1 MRSKKSAKNKS
12 SRRINDKAKSVSQP
26 VPTSSTSSIQPA
38 FRLRGVGPQMAKH
51 LARLE
56 IHSVKDLLFHFPARY
71 QDRTQIQPM
80 RGLQPGDH
88 AVIEGVIKSVSTPP
102 KGRTK
107 LLCELTDGIGRV
119 HLRFFHV
126 LSFQVD
132 LLKPGT
138 RLRCYSEVR
147 LGPKG
152 LEMTHPELQVIA
164 EGRTIPV
171 DQHLTPIYPA
181 TDGLSQ
187 YMLRKLTTNALELL
201 HNENLFIELLPASL
215 LQSLNF
221 PTFKEAVHFIHRPP
235 REILPQTLVES
246 NTTPQKRLIFEE
258 LIAHRISLLHI
269 KQLFQAQS
277 GIAFTSPGKLSEK
290 FIAQLPYVLTGAQ
303 QRVLQEIQHDLSRT
317 HPMLRLVQGDVGSGK
332 TVVAALAMLQAVE
345 NGYQAAMMAPTD
357 LLAEQHYRNFE
368 KWFTPLGVKVVFL
381 SGNVKGTSRTAALKA
396 IESGEAQIILGTHA
410 LFQDGV
416 HFSKLALVV
425 VDEQH
430 RFGVHQRAMFR
441 EKGIKSELGSGT
453 NADES
458 KVESKSNVSATRAQI
473 YPHQLVMTATPIP
486 RTLAMSFYADLDVS
500 IIDELPPGRTP
511 IVTSV
516 IASSRREEM
525 IARVRDACAQGRQVY
540 WVCPLIE
547 ESELLNAEAATNIA
561 AQLHDLLPELRI
573 DLIHGRMRADDKESA
588 MKLFQQGKTQ
598 LLVATTVIE
607 VGVDVPNA
615 SVMVIE
621 NAERLGLSQ
630 LHQLRG
636 RVGRGTTASHC
647 LLLYQYPLSDMA
659 KERLAVMRES
669 TDGFVIAQRD
679 LELRGPGEVL
689 GTKQTGALSFRV
701 ADLLRDSALL
711 PNVHQAADLIM
722 REHTD
727 IIDPLIKRW
736 LGKGKEYGK
745 V

>member
-1 MRSKKSAKNKS
+1 MRSKKSSKNKS
-12 SRRINDKAKSVSQP
+12 LNSVRAKRTETNPDLKSASKAALKSATP
-26 VPTSSTSSIQPA
+26 SIQPA

-51 LARLE
+51 LARLD

-80 RGLQPGDH
+80 RELKPGDH
-88 AVIEGVIKSVSTPP
+88 AVIEGVIKSVAPP
-102 KGRTK
+102 AKGKGRTK
-107 LLCELTDGIGRV
+107 LLCELNDGHGRV
-119 HLRFFHV
+119 YLRFFHV
-126 LSFQVD
+126 LSFQAD
-132 LLKPGT
+132 FLKLGT

-152 LEMTHPELQVIA
+152 LEMTHPEFQVIA
-164 EGRTIPV
+164 EGRVIPV

-187 YMLRKLTTNALELL
+187 YMLRKLTTNALDLL
-201 HNENLFIELLPASL
+201 HHEKLFIELLPENL
-215 LQSLNF
+215 LQPLKF

-235 REILPQTLVES
+235 RDILPQTLVES
-246 NTTPQKRLIFEE
+246 KTSAQQRLIFEE
-258 LIAHRISLLHI
+258 LIAHRISLLHV
-269 KQLFQAQS
+269 KQLFQAQT
-277 GIAFTSPGKLSEK
+277 GMAFAAPAELSK
-290 FIAQLPYVLTGAQ
+290 QFIAQLPYVLTGAQ

-357 LLAEQHYRNFE
+357 LLAEQHYRTFE
-368 KWFTPLGVKVVFL
+368 KWFMPLGVNVVFL
-381 SGNVKGTSRTAALKA
+381 SGNVKGRARTAALQA
-396 IESGEAQIILGTHA
+396 IENGDAQIILGTHA
-410 LFQDGV
+410 LFQEGV
-416 HFSKLALVV
+416 NFAKLALLV

-430 RFGVHQRAMFR
+430 RFGVHQRAQFR
-441 EKGIKSELGSGT
+441 EKGVKAESGSGP
-453 NADES
+453 D
-458 KVESKSNVSATRAQI
+458 SAFPATAAQI
-473 YPHQLVMTATPIP
+473 HPHQLVMTATPIP

-511 IVTSV
+511 IMTSV
-516 IASSRREEM
+516 IASSRREEI

-547 ESELLNAEAATNIA
+547 ESEVLNAEAATNIA
-561 AQLHDLLPELRI
+561 AQLHELLPELRI
-573 DLIHGRMRADDKESA
+573 DLIHGRMRADDKEAA
-588 MKLFQQGKTQ
+588 MKLFKNGTTQ

-621 NAERLGLSQ
+621 NSERLGLSQ

-636 RVGRGTTASHC
+636 RVGRGDVASHC
-647 LLLYQYPLSDMA
+647 LLMYQYPLSDLA

-711 PNVHQAADLIM
+711 PDVHQAADLIM